1 MKKKYRLFAV
11 ILAMLMAL
19 AFVGC
24 QTDSDSHEHSFSE
37 EWKWDETY
45 HWHET
50 TCEHSKEK
58 GDKAAH
64 AFGEWTVIENITK
77 ENEGKRE
84 RSCSVCSYKEE
95 QDIPHEFGEWMVI
108 KESTCTEG
116 GSRNRT
122 CEKCGYEETETI
134 AAHFYSDVWMV
145 IQAPTK
151 ESKGKKERT
160 CTECSYKEE
169 LSIPKIPEGFVYV
182 SDKIIIGKSNT
193 NNYSGVF
200 IEGRTV
206 TLSDFYMS
214 EYEVTQD
221 EYRLVMTEQKVT
233 VSGTEYTLNA
243 NPSYCT
249 EGSSS
254 YAVNF
259 GSEQGKRPVEGIT
272 WYDAVYYCNVLSEKE
287 GLTPAYEITV
297 MKVKDGNITEA
308 TVTLVDGANGYRLP
322 TEAEWEYAA
331 RGGNPS
337 VESWDYTFSGAS
349 GADGKSYSS
358 LSNSGLDDVGWYCYN
373 NDTGTTG
380 SKDVTNNASGKG
392 THQIG
397 QKTSNSLGIY
407 DMSGNVWEW
416 CYDLYID
423 SVSTETETDP
433 KGPLSGSCR
442 VMRGGS
448 WIDYAYDASV
458 FLRTFNIPSFR
469 SSSAGFRVVRSAK

>member
-11 ILAMLMAL
+11 ILAMVMAL

-64 AFGEWTVIENITK
+64 AFGEWTIIENITK

-84 RSCSVCSYKEE
+84 RSCSV
-95 QDIPHEFGEWMVI
+95 
-108 KESTCTEG
+108 
-116 GSRNRT
+116 
-122 CEKCGYEETETI
+122 
-134 AAHFYSDVWMV
+134 
-145 IQAPTK
+145 
-151 ESKGKKERT
+151 
-160 CTECSYKEE
+160 CSYKEE

-221 EYRLVMTEQKVT
+221 EYSEVMAKQKVT

-243 NPSYCT
+243 DPSYCT

-259 GSEQGKRPVEGIT
+259 GIEQGKRPVEGVT

-380 SKDVTNNASGKG
+380 SKNVTNNASGKG

-433 KGPLSGSCR
+433 KGPSSGSCR